1 MKLTFS
7 LAMGFWSTLL
17 LKESTVDKKSLA
29 SEDVVFIMVQNWDT
43 FAFSEVWSLI
53 SAVVSHHRK
62 NSHRSPFINWAFY
75 KLINK
80 EVCN

>member
-17 LKESTVDKKSLA
+17 LKESAADKKSLA

-43 FAFSEVWSLI
+43 FAFLWLEIWFQL
-53 SAVVSHHRK
+53 
-62 NSHRSPFINWAFY
+62 
-75 KLINK
+75 
-80 EVCN
+80 